1 MLGMS
6 NDMPDLTLEVLKD
19 IRSDLREMKADLRDV
34 KGDMRGLKT
43 EMTELRTEMR
53 AGFETLSQA
62 IITGFVE
69 NEHEHVSLASRVARI
84 EAHLKL
90 G

>member
-1 MLGMS
+1 
-6 NDMPDLTLEVLKD
+6 
-19 IRSDLREMKADLRDV
+19 MKTDLRDV
-34 KGDMRGLKT
+34 KSDLHDVKIELG
-43 EMTELRTEMR
+43 ELRSEMH

-69 NEHEHVSLASRVARI
+69 NEHEHRSLEARVTRI

-90 G
+90 